1 MTNHV
6 KRQVRAPGEVRQSQM
21 LTTYGP
27 GALVD
32 LPRHAVIIGG
42 LEGWSEVGRQPIIE
56 ERLVEKLR
64 PHFNGKTMG
73 LFTPPADDATTAASA
88 VPSGVTVW
96 QFPRW
101 FVAQYE
107 DVRPDGSRS
116 RPLVLQTDLVDG
128 GFRNAD
134 RKKPW
139 PVVPIR
145 FVQACVNG
153 HIDDINWRYFVHGNG
168 DSCRRQLWIDERGT
182 SGDFTEI
189 YIRCECSK
197 PPRSLASA
205 KGEGAPLGMCRGRRP
220 WIGPNDYEKCD
231 KENRILVRHASNAYF
246 SQVLSV
252 IHIPDSAAALKKAVD
267 AVWVDYLQ
275 YCDSTDDVKK
285 ERKKQKVIVAIEE
298 HDDDQVFAEIL
309 RRKGQKP
316 VEDKSVK
323 HVEVETLMAQVEHL
337 VDDVPDSDFYASA
350 WPKPTAKAGVMA
362 KVEKIVLVHRLR
374 EVKAQLGFTRFEG
387 GTTTEEGELDLPVG
401 LAHLAAEPTWLPAIE
416 NRGEGVFI
424 AFKPGEVQKWLD
436 KKQVDARAHSL
447 AAGYKAWADSKG
459 KAPKPYSPV
468 YAMLHS
474 LSHLLVVAVSLECGY
489 PSSAIRERVYATK
502 AGLGILLYT
511 GTSDAEGTLG
521 GLVNV
526 GRHIDHHLKTALDLG
541 RLCSNDPVCAQ
552 HRPDNAEEGRF
563 LHGAACHGCVLISEH
578 SCEMRNEFLDRALV
592 VPTVAGLGSAFF
604 ETP

>member
-1 MTNHV
+1 MTSFM
-6 KRQVRAPGEVRQSQM
+6 KRRVRPHGEVRQSQM

-42 LEGWSEVGRQPIIE
+42 LEGWSDVGRRPIIE

-64 PHFNGKTMG
+64 PHFNGKEMA
-73 LFTPPADDATTAASA
+73 LFTPPADDATTVSST

-107 DVRPDGSRS
+107 EVRPDGSRS
-116 RPLVLQTDLVDG
+116 RPLVLQNDLVDG
-128 GFRNAD
+128 GFRNTA
-134 RKKPW
+134 RKSPW

-145 FVQACVNG
+145 FVQACING
-153 HIDDINWRYFVHGNG
+153 HIDDIDWRYFVHGKG
-168 DSCRRQLWIDERGT
+168 DKCRRQMWIDERGT

-189 YIRCECSK
+189 YIRCECKKS
-197 PPRSLASA
+197 RSLSSA
-205 KGEGAPLGMCRGRRP
+205 KTEGNPLGTCNGRRP
-220 WIGPNDYEKCD
+220 WIAPNDYEKDCGQP
-231 KENRILVRHASNAYF
+231 NRLLVRHASNAYF

-252 IHIPDSAAALKKAVD
+252 IHIPDASAALRKAVD
-267 AVWVDYLQ
+267 EVWLDYLQ
-275 YCDSTDDVKK
+275 YCDSADDVKK
-285 ERKKQKVIVAIEE
+285 ERKKQKVFTSLEGHSDA
-298 HDDDQVFAEIL
+298 DVFTEVQ
-309 RRKGQKP
+309 RRKGTKP
-316 VEDKSVK
+316 VSEKTVK
-323 HVEVETLMAQVEHL
+323 QVEVETLMATTEHL
-337 VDDVPDSDFYASA
+337 VDDMPDADFFASA
-350 WPKPTAKAGVMA
+350 LPKPTATSGVMS
-362 KVEKIVLVHRLR
+362 KVKKIVLVHRLR

-401 LAHLAAEPTWLPAIE
+401 LAHLAAEPTWLPAVE
-416 NRGEGVFI
+416 NQGEGVFI
-424 AFKPGEVQKWLD
+424 AFKPSEIQKWLER
-436 KKQVDARAHSL
+436 KEVEQRA
-447 AAGYKAWADSKG
+447 AALSGGLHAWAKG
-459 KAPKPYSPV
+459 KGKSPRPYSPI

-474 LSHLLVVAVSLECGY
+474 LSHLLVAAVSLECGY

-502 AGLGILLYT
+502 SGFGILLYT

-526 GRHIDHHLKTALDLG
+526 GRHIEHHLKTALDLG

-552 HRPDNAEEGRF
+552 HKPDNEEERRF

-578 SCEMRNEFLDRALV
+578 SCEMKNEYLDRALV
-592 VPTVAGLGSAFF
+592 VPTVAGLGCAFF
-604 ETP
+604 EAP